1 MAPTNTPQESRIEVV
16 DHDELVKFVVTGPS
30 DIGLV
35 VAHIDS
41 FFLDRDD
48 RCVLWNLVGCDL
60 STFSASQFPRMV
72 AASMRSFKR
81 RKEGAKTGIL
91 VGSLPDRFLLRAFAA
106 RSATMNALPLKVFEE
121 REEAIAWVTGA

>member
-1 MAPTNTPQESRIEVV
+1 MTASDAPQESRIHVI
-16 DHDELVKFVVTGPS
+16 DHDELVEFVVTGPS

-35 VAHIDS
+35 VAHIDR

-48 RCVLWNLVGCDL
+48 RCVLWNLLGCDL

-81 RKEGAKTGIL
+81 RRDGAKTAIL

-106 RSATMNALPLKVFEE
+106 RSAAMNALPLKVFEE
-121 REEAIAWVTGA
+121 REEAISWVTEP